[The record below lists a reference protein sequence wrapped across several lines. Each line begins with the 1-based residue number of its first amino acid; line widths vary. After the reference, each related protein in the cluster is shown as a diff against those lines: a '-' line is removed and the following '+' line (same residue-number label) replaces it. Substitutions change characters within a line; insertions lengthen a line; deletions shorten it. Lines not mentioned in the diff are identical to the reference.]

1 MIWHRTGEDINHQWG
16 KSRAAERLINTY
28 IQRNLLRDLR
38 YFSILKPIHDVMIF
52 NLLREH
58 EPLAVHTH
66 SCNVAKPWCRRCP
79 KCLYVWINYMAY
91 LDTTLVAS
99 IFQENLGDVP
109 ENLPIFRELLGFEE
123 QLPFECIGQV
133 DETRL
138 AFELCL
144 AKGVVGR
151 AFDMY
156 RTERRSFDLDALLD
170 KYLTIWESEIPSRM
184 QPALHAKL
192 KGAANAARSYI
203 LRTLNR

>member
-1 MIWHRTGEDINHQWG
+1 
-16 KSRAAERLINTY
+16 
-28 IQRNLLRDLR
+28 
-38 YFSILKPIHDVMIF
+38 
-52 NLLREH
+52 
-58 EPLAVHTH
+58 
-66 SCNVAKPWCRRCP
+66 
-79 KCLYVWINYMAY
+79 MAY